1 MKINHEE
8 TKETKKDQ
16 KNAFAIFASS
26 WLIFGG
32 AL

>member
-16 KNAFAIFASS
+16 KKTDAVTF
-26 WLIFGG
+26 LRD
-32 AL
+32 